1 MMYTKPEGAVLGS
14 ASAVIEMISG
24 HKTTTPA
31 EGASDPTRCTPAYDL
46 DE

>member
-1 MMYTKPEGAVLGS
+1 MMYSKLEVAVLGS
-14 ASAVIEMISG
+14 ASAVIEMING

-31 EGASDPTRCTPAYDL
+31 EGASDPTHCTPAYDL